1 MGTKPAE
8 LFQVV
13 LCICRLQWLGSCSK
27 FNSIIQQPSLTY
39 HVCYYSDEVK
49 QKAEH
54 EVKALA
60 GLTGQPGHPGIVC
73 YYESWTESPPQ
84 VWLKQFDSVI
94 PFKDEIKPSND
105 EHEQER
111 SNSEWLNPGQLLY
124 VRMELCQ
131 ETLKARLSSN
141 TGRDQ
146 KQVQDIFRQTVDAVH
161 YVHEHGLMHRDIKV

>member
-111 SNSEWLNPGQLLY
+111 SNCEWLNPGQLLY